1 MTSEGAADHAQSGEP
16 MRVKPQIMVKL
27 CLIGSLM
34 LCVACGRSATGSDAD
49 SKLPPKQRPLPVT
62 GNCQNENVEGT
73 CRFLIAGRVGSQPSK
88 APPGTTLYHI
98 EHEIEVRGEQRKIN
112 VTSAYLRIPDEYADR
127 LNDYYRKNSP
137 TPCKAYIVRPP
148 CNPQGTSVSLGVE
161 PPEFAVP
168 ERY

>member
-1 MTSEGAADHAQSGEP
+1 MSRMTYFNAYP
-16 MRVKPQIMVKL
+16 LNPQILVKL
-27 CLIGSLM
+27 FLIGSLTW
-34 LCVACGRSATGSDAD
+34 CVACGRSETESDTH
-49 SKLPPKQRPLPVT
+49 SKPPPEQRPLPET
-62 GNCQNENVEGT
+62 GNCQNESVEGT
-73 CRFLIAGRVGSQPSK
+73 CRFLVAGRVGSQPSK
-88 APPGTTLYHI
+88 APTGTTLYRI

-112 VTSAYLRIPDEYADR
+112 VTSAYLRIPDGFRDQ
-127 LNDYYRKNSP
+127 LGDYYRQNSP

>member
-1 MTSEGAADHAQSGEP
+1 
-16 MRVKPQIMVKL
+16 MRVKPQILVQL
-27 CLIGSLM
+27 FLIGSLTW
-34 LCVACGRSATGSDAD
+34 CVACGRSATESDAH
-49 SKLPPKQRPLPVT
+49 SKPQPGERPLLKKRPLPVT

-88 APPGTTLYHI
+88 GPPGTMLYHI

-112 VTSAYLRIPDEYADR
+112 VTSAYLRIPDGFSDQ
-127 LNDYYRKNSP
+127 LNEYYRQNSP
-137 TPCKAYIVRPP
+137 TPCSAYIVRPP

-161 PPEFAVP
+161 PPKFAVP